1 MGIDGMDLGGL
12 LSQERHHFVILGP
25 VLAVMGGVAV
35 PQDVMGHAFGDAG
48 GVREGQD
55 GRPEIA

>member
-12 LSQERHHFVILGP
+12 LSQERHHFVIFRP
-25 VLAVMGGVAV
+25 ILAVVGRITV